1 MPIARR
7 LTTAALL
14 LAATLGAQQAR
25 AADKSVTVALDFSL
39 TGADAASATRMK
51 NGAILAIDQANAA
64 GGIDGITITPLVL
77 DDGTPTAGQ
86 YDAGQAATNARKM
99 VSDPAVVAAVG
110 PHMSG
115 AAKAMLPI
123 LNEAGLPM
131 ISPATSSPDL
141 TAVRFADEYRAS
153 GRLTFFRTV
162 TTDAFQAPQMA
173 NYFAEALHLKTVYVL
188 DDTGAYGVG
197 LADSFSAQATRKG
210 MKVLG
215 RDKVDP
221 KAEDYSAVM
230 TKIKALNPDALYYG
244 GVFEAG
250 VKVIKQSY
258 DAIPKAVKAG
268 GDGLYGPELLIAAG
282 FPSVQNWYIS
292 VGAPHVLNDPKIA
305 KFTADFKAKFGIGP
319 DDYSVT
325 AYDAATIVLAAIKT
339 VADAGKPLTRDT
351 IRAAIEHSA
360 TPTLQGIVQFDAN
373 GDLKNKIVSIFQVKQ
388 DPSKPEDDM
397 DAQLRYVGTAPQ
409 S

>member
-1 MPIARR
+1 MTPARLLIAV
-7 LTTAALL
+7 LL
-14 LAATLGAQQAR
+14 LAAVQPAR
-25 AADKSVTVALDFSL
+25 AADKSVTIALDFSL
-39 TGADAASATRMK
+39 TGADAASANRMK
-51 NGAILAIDQANAA
+51 NGGILAIDQANAA
-64 GGIDGITITPLVL
+64 GGVDGITIVPLIM

-99 VSDPAVVAAVG
+99 VSDPAVVAAIG

-123 LNEAGLPM
+123 VNEAGLPM

-153 GRLTFFRTV
+153 GRLTFFRTIAS
-162 TTDAFQAPQMA
+162 DAYQAPGMA
-173 NYFAEALHLKTVYVL
+173 NYFAETLHLKTVYVL

-197 LADSFSAQATRKG
+197 IANTFSAEAVRKG

-230 TKIKALNPDALYYG
+230 TKIKALKPDALYYG

-258 DAIPKAVKAG
+258 DAVPHAVKAG
-268 GDGLYGPELLIAAG
+268 GDGLYGPEILTAAG
-282 FPSVQNWYIS
+282 FPAAEGWYITA
-292 VGAPHVLNDPKIA
+292 GAPHVLNDPKMA
-305 KFTADFKAKFGIGP
+305 KFVADYKAKFGISP

-325 AYDAATIVLAAIKT
+325 CYDAATIALAAIKS
-339 VADAGKPLTRDT
+339 VADAGKPITRDT

-360 TPTLQGIVQFDAN
+360 TPTLQGTVQFDAN
-373 GDLKNKIVSIFQVKQ
+373 GDLKNKIISIFQVRQ
-388 DPSKPEDDM
+388 DLAKPDDDM
-397 DAQLRYVGTAPQ
+397 DAQLRYVGVAPQ